1 VIPHRII
8 QTGKTRE
15 LPPLAKAAAV
25 NLRLLHSDWDY
36 LFFDD
41 RDVGRFVSREFPK
54 YQTAFENFTY
64 PIQRFDF
71 FRYLAVYRLGG
82 FYFDLDVFLSR
93 ELSELLSDRCVF
105 PFEELTLNRF
115 LRRRYNMDWEIG
127 NYAFGAEPGHPFLA
141 AVIENCVRAQRDA
154 NWVKPMM
161 GGIPRIFHSEFSV
174 LNTTGPGVLSRTY
187 AENPD
192 LAALMKILFPENVC
206 DEATWHKFGSF
217 GVHLMNGSWRE
228 KGGFVY
234 RRLAGWWES
243 RCKGNLLAES
253 LRLGP
258 TRSNTRDALR
268 NGQLASVGE

>member
-1 VIPHRII
+1 MIPRRII

-15 LPPLAKAAAV
+15 LAPLARAAAV
-25 NLRLLHSDWDY
+25 NLRLLHPDWDY

-41 RDVGRFVSREFPK
+41 DDVGRFVSQEFPNYK
-54 YQTAFENFTY
+54 TAFDNFAY

-71 FRYLAVYRLGG
+71 FRYLAVYQFGG
-82 FYFDLDVFLSR
+82 FYFDLDVFLSKD
-93 ELSELLSDRCVF
+93 LAELLPERCVF

-115 LRRRYNMDWEIG
+115 LRRRYHMDWEIG
-127 NYAFGAEPGHPFLA
+127 NYAFGAEPGHPFLE
-141 AVIENCVRAQRDA
+141 AVMENCVRAQRDT

-161 GGIPRIFHSEFSV
+161 AGIPGIFHSEFYI

-187 AENPD
+187 AENPEF
-192 LAALMKILFPENVC
+192 AGSMKVLFPEDVC

-228 KGGFVY
+228 NGGFVY